1 MVRKRQLI
9 IDDYPYI
16 LLYSGLLDRGLT
28 PCSRIAPGLRLRSE
42 GEENF
47 VRSEQFVLSNL
58 LYHHC
63 LAVNSHA
70 VRRSIEGI
78 ALKFTIHGQHH
89 RAQLLTSL
97 TSEFLASPLFK
108 DHFQTDVEWSLLSVL
123 LHLSNSPT
131 QVPVQEVQNKASSP
145 ESTVDSLPEQIDWG
159 TYLRNEEPKY
169 VLGPEEP
176 LSDWSSDGEC
186 SDDEDTKA
194 FQQQAHTAKNLHS
207 SNLRTEPSLKQP
219 TTRELLEQVHRAKS
233 WLSAKTHIQYWGSKR
248 PHQLPLSDHPSANVA
263 KLWETERGLRGLC
276 QHLSEWAVMR
286 EVLWVFLCPV
296 PAHIFILNSKG
307 SFILKSNVTIA
318 SLTPGATSSLLE
330 HLCEPLNQLRILDAF
345 MHKCEFPSVDPPT
358 PATILAYAAGL
369 RLWRHRFQSYLVAL
383 EDCIKKQE
391 CTCTLLWLEGELRP
405 WLRTLA
411 TIFAMHSIAFSTTTK
426 KNPKYT
432 AIRVLG
438 TLCEGVE
445 GTSEAGIRGVLLRL
459 LLHSLRHYLSI
470 IHSWLLHGTLVDHA
484 QEFIIQRD
492 ESVKA
497 HNERFWRGAFTISL
511 EEDDQNCDTQDP
523 MKTILKFL
531 SPLVAALTTVGK
543 SRELL
548 AILDVQPLSNSS
560 ITCSLSQLKAEIDQE
575 QSLEEVVVK
584 YIKKT
589 VCETR
594 GGSKVEDEKDGDESE
609 EEADSVLE
617 VSNYLTPG
625 WEQEDPLLL
634 AAFTDTFQESLQNT
648 SSVAM
653 DSITSLIEDIGD
665 VPQAVSVVSLLT
677 SALRPLVKSKED
689 ELSAR
694 LTCVLIEEYHLD
706 RHCQAVRSVL
716 LMEAGDIMHEF
727 YTHLFSKLESGESVD
742 GISLTLHLQYCI
754 ARLYPDLAQFFSVS
768 LAQQAYSVEAA
779 KWEDYTKDS
788 EDDLEL
794 DADKNDG
801 MLVIDKITGSGRK
814 ALRGDHV
821 KEYSSKKACETPSNM
836 ALSRTGLPDISI
848 QYQAPWPANLLLTES
863 IMRQFN
869 MLFHFSLSLKRA
881 TNGLERLKFR
891 DLASFQTITS
901 TARTTGETTVPLRSR
916 LHRLQLLRQ
925 WLLCFSRE
933 LHDHFANTV
942 FLPYHQAVEKLFSSR
957 PSLNTIITEHEKMVN
972 KLITD
977 CLMGNSEEILPLQ
990 IVLNKVFWLTQRLG
1004 QLWLRD
1010 IGQVSSDELTSLE
1023 TKYAKV
1029 HRYLVNV
1036 LTTLVTIR
1044 FVPHMEGL
1052 TRTLVDTVPLLTQ
1065 Q

>member
-1 MVRKRQLI
+1 MSGQGKFDALTKELI
-9 IDDYPYI
+9 THV
-16 LLYSGLLDRGLT
+16 LGFQ
-28 PCSRIAPGLRLRSE
+28 E

-383 EDCIKKQE
+383 EDCIKKQ
-391 CTCTLLWLEGELRP
+391 G
-405 WLRTLA
+405 
-411 TIFAMHSIAFSTTTK
+411 
-426 KNPKYT
+426 
-432 AIRVLG
+432 RVLG

-706 RHCQAVRSVL
+706 RHCQAVRS
-716 LMEAGDIMHEF
+716 
-727 YTHLFSKLESGESVD
+727 LESGESVD

-836 ALSRTGLPDISI
+836 ALSRT
-848 QYQAPWPANLLLTES
+848 
-863 IMRQFN
+863 
-869 MLFHFSLSLKRA
+869 
-881 TNGLERLKFR
+881 